1 VPLGAIPASGFAT
14 LTRESIAVSQSVH
27 PVDEILPLPRL
38 FALGLQHV
46 LVMYANAVAVP
57 LIVGGALHL
66 PKEQIALLI
75 NADLFACGIA
85 TLVQAVGIG
94 PFGIRLPVIMGVTA
108 VAISPMLAMADM
120 PGVGLNGIYGAVLV
134 GGLYGLLV
142 VPFVHRVLRF
152 FPAVVTGS
160 IITMIGISLMRVGI
174 GWAGGGAAS
183 ADFGAAGYLAVAAL
197 VLVIILLVI
206 KFARGF
212 LANLSVL
219 IGIAAGY
226 VLTIALG
233 WTDFTGL
240 SEVGWLHIVLPLQFG
255 WPTFQLVPC
264 LIMCLVVTIVFIE
277 ATGMF
282 LALGAMTGRTVAAQD
297 IKRGLRADSLG
308 TLIGGLFN
316 TFPYVSYSQN
326 IGLVG
331 VTGVYSRWVCAAG
344 GVIMLALGLVPKL
357 AFIVASVPQCVLG
370 GAGFIMF
377 GMVAATG
384 IKILAT
390 VDFTTQRH
398 NVLIVAIAIG
408 FGMIPIV
415 SPNFFHIVPVV
426 LKPIFGDA
434 IIMTSLAAVLLNAY
448 FNRTSAAKAQADSL
462 LAAQGAGHI

>member
-1 VPLGAIPASGFAT
+1 MPNA
-14 LTRESIAVSQSVH
+14 VH

-85 TLVQAVGIG
+85 TLVQTVGFG
-94 PFGIRLPVIMGVTA
+94 PFGIRLPIIMGVTA
-108 VAISPMLAMADM
+108 VSISPMLAMAAM
-120 PGVGLNGIYGAVLV
+120 PGVGLNGIYGAVLA
-134 GGLYGLLV
+134 GGAFGLCV
-142 VPFVHRVLRF
+142 VPFVNRVLRF
-152 FPAVVTGS
+152 FPSVVTGS
-160 IITMIGISLMRVGI
+160 IITMIGVSLMRVGI

-183 ADFGAAGYLAVAAL
+183 ADFGAAGYLGVVAL
-197 VLVIILLVI
+197 VLLIILLVI
-206 KFARGF
+206 KYAQGF
-212 LANLSVL
+212 LANMAVL

-226 VLTIALG
+226 ALTMALG
-233 WTDFTGL
+233 WTDFKGL
-240 SEVGWLHIVLPLQFG
+240 GDEAWLRIVLPLQFG
-255 WPTFQLVPC
+255 LPTFQLVPC

-282 LALGAMTGRTVAAQD
+282 LALGVMTGRAVAADD

-384 IKILAT
+384 VKILST

-398 NVLIVAIAIG
+398 NLLIVAISIG
-408 FGMIPIV
+408 FGVIPIV
-415 SPNFFHIVPVV
+415 SPNFFRIMPVE

-434 IIMTSLAAVLLNAY
+434 IIMTSIAAVLLNAF
-448 FNRTSAAKAQADSL
+448 FNRTTVAEAEAESM